1 MNVEWCCIAT
11 FYWPVSVKWFDRHG
25 IVVVDKDLWENGISK
40 DSVSHIWKSIRKI
53 ESTRALSGICC
64 TYLHM
69 EIILVVAFEE
79 EYSFQLSNISEVK
92 GRRTAENNEQQ
103 PLQKRK
109 FKKFDSGEEM
119 SFEEPMRLK
128 QILRRKTGGVVAC
141 HPLNGKM
148 AVEEA
153 GGGPEPVEGEDYN
166 FDEGHPDDEFL
177 DEDDDDFA
185 RKLDVVP
192 HK

>member
-1 MNVEWCCIAT
+1 MI
-11 FYWPVSVKWFDRHG
+11 FQG
-25 IVVVDKDLWENGISK
+25 
-40 DSVSHIWKSIRKI
+40 KSIRKI

-141 HPLNGKM
+141 HPVGVKM
-148 AVEEA
+148 INVKEKKTTSMTAGN